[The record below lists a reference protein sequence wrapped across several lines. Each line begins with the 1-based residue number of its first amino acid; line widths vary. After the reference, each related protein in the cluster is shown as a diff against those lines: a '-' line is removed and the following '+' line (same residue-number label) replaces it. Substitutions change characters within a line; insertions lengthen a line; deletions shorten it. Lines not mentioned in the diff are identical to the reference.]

1 MQHMT
6 DERCL
11 ASVQWQE
18 KEVLL
23 LSNLAASSSIER
35 GLISLWQLPTLPQ
48 IAVPSAQT
56 VFTSLFGMGRGVFPV
71 AIITI

>member
-23 LSNLAASSSIER
+23 LSN
-35 GLISLWQLPTLPQ
+35 WQPRLPLRE
-48 IAVPSAQT
+48 AVLN
-56 VFTSLFGMGRGVFPV
+56 FTYKIHIKFVLS
-71 AIITI
+71 

>member
-1 MQHMT
+1 MT

-35 GLISLWQLPTLPQ
+35 GCSKFYI
-48 IAVPSAQT
+48 
-56 VFTSLFGMGRGVFPV
+56 
-71 AIITI
+71 